1 MVHHSIPMWAGF
13 MTLVVVLLT
22 LDLGVFNKKVHA
34 PTMREAVLQSLFYI
48 VVSCLFGG
56 FVYWQFGRQP
66 ALEFFT
72 AYIIEESMSVDNLFM
87 FIVIFAYFKV
97 PATYHHRVLFWG
109 VLGAIVMRFGFILA
123 GAALVSMFHPVLY
136 IFAVL
141 LLYAAWKIMFAGDN
155 DDKYE
160 ENRLVKYVAA
170 HFPVTEQF
178 DGHNFMTKVEEGG
191 KLATKLTPLF
201 LALVAVE
208 TTDLLFAADSIP
220 ACFAVSKDPFVL
232 VTSNVCA
239 VLGLR
244 ALYFVVEA
252 VLSRLPYLKKALGV
266 VLAFVGVKMLVEG
279 SHIHIPFTNIDI
291 PWFDI
296 NIPIAT
302 SLGVIV
308 GVLGLSVIASFIW
321 PKKDATKDSE
331 KKP

>member
-1 MVHHSIPMWAGF
+1 MNHSMPFWAGF
-13 MTLVVVLLT
+13 AALVMVLLT

-34 PTMREAVLQSLFYI
+34 PSMKEAVLQSLFYI

-56 FVYWQFGRQP
+56 FVYWQLGYQS

-87 FIVIFAYFKV
+87 FVVIFAYFKV
-97 PATYHHRVLFWG
+97 PAAYHHRVLFWG
-109 VLGAIVMRFGFILA
+109 VMGAIVMRLGFILA

-136 IFAVL
+136 IFAL
-141 LLYAAWKIMFAGDN
+141 FLLYLAWKIMFADES
-155 DDKYE
+155 DSKYE
-160 ENRLVKYVAA
+160 ENRLVKFVTK
-170 HFPVTEQF
+170 HLPVTQHF

-191 KLATKLTPLF
+191 KLVTKLTPLF

-208 TTDLLFAADSIP
+208 TTDLVFAADSIP
-220 ACFAVSKDPFVL
+220 ACFAVSKDPFIL

-252 VLSRLPYLKKALGV
+252 LLAKLPYLKKALAV
-266 VLAFVGVKMLVEG
+266 ILAFVGVKMLIEG
-279 SHIHIPFTNIDI
+279 EHIHIPGTHIDI
-291 PWFDI
+291 PWFNI
-296 NIPIAT
+296 TIPIAT
-302 SLGVIV
+302 SLAVIA

-321 PKKDATKDSE
+321 PRKEAGKDALR
-331 KKP
+331 KP